1 MRESH
6 SKDLRDADRVH
17 LSVVLDAQNQR
28 HRGELILYGQGRP
41 ILYGPLGPAVW
52 DHVFGDP
59 NVWYERDELMRMIAS
74 FELEVLGLTI
84 TGDQSAEEFTP
95 AAGGG
100 PMLYRG
106 TVERLW
112 V

>member
-28 HRGELILYGQGRP
+28 HRGEIILYGQGRP

-84 TGDQSAEEFTP
+84 TGDQGAEEFTP